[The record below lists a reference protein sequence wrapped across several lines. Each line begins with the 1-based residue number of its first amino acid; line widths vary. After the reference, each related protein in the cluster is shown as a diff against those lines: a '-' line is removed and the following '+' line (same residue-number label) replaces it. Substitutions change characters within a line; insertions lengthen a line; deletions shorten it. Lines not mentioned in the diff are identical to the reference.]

1 MALSFESLD
10 SADFEFLAKDIAER
24 ESGIKLTCY
33 TAGRDGGIDADDF
46 YQDDAG
52 NPSVILQAK
61 HMEKT
66 NNKTA
71 LKNQLKAFFEKIA
84 SYGYNNPRIM
94 VFTSMPLT
102 RKNQIEIKQDGSDKG
117 FSSVDV
123 FDKTKICELLEESKN
138 YDILRKNF
146 KLWIAHTEV
155 LNQFLNQDQ
164 FIDCEQFLID
174 AENQS
179 SLFVQTSLY
188 DHALTCLEEERLI
201 LIVGDPGT
209 GKTTMTKMLALA
221 SAADGYIVRYS
232 SDNDAQKIKRVVS
245 ADANLK
251 EVIILDDFLGQ
262 RVLDITGNGLKNV
275 TSLVSY
281 IQRNKNKR
289 LILNSRFT
297 ILNEAKHNNDD
308 FLRMIGKIRK
318 SIQVV
323 NSNKLSD
330 LDKARILCSNLKYWN
345 VPTEYISGLTRSAN
359 SGIFDGNN
367 INRRQKGSR
376 GTPRYLKVVQHD
388 NYNPRIIEYICRKEV
403 YECAVSDSYFD
414 LIRKHLNDPAE
425 VWANEFDRRL
435 PLEDRYV
442 MFTLFSLTDKEIG
455 HGSLRIAFQKVI
467 YCSESMD
474 SSRNL
479 LGSAIGRLTG
489 TILRKRIVGQ
499 EIWYSVVNPSVNDYV
514 ASFLR
519 EADAQAA
526 RIVENAAYSDQILRI
541 AKLNSSLLV
550 SRSVTA
556 AILSGEFSSLPSL
569 NSPKGAHLMCIVNHY
584 DMVDDA
590 LSAQIIDAIKGLDR
604 SLLRGDEQE
613 QIKQF
618 VDRIRG
624 NGSFS
629 QMPGL
634 KKLFSVGPDFEKLL
648 NLALPS
654 SELVRSFYEL
664 ALCYADTD
672 AERNDLLPFERA
684 VVRRELESS
693 ALERQEEIIEE
704 ALPYKGEEIDGLD
717 DCSVLEEMCL
727 DLMKEEYS
735 RWREDIQ
742 VLLGREGGYHLTEDE
757 IREIYYDSTYVST
770 QAIGD
775 YQVSGGGYSTSG
787 QSLDSG
793 AGDEW
798 GAGLITRLFEE
809 YLEC

>member
-1 MALSFESLD
+1 MTFSFEALD

-24 ESGIKLTCY
+24 ESGVKLTCY
-33 TAGRDGGIDADDF
+33 TAGPDGGIDADDF
-46 YQDDAG
+46 YQDAKG

-66 NNKTA
+66 DRVKKLKT
-71 LKNQLKAFFEKIA
+71 QLSKFFQKIA
-84 SYGYNNPRIM
+84 SYSDSNPRIM
-94 VFTSMPLT
+94 IFTSMTVT
-102 RKNQIEIKQDGSDKG
+102 RKKQLEIKKEGSDQG
-117 FSSVDV
+117 FSKVDV
-123 FDKTKICELLEESKN
+123 FDKIKICELLEESKN
-138 YDILRKNF
+138 QDILRKYF

-155 LNQFLNQDQ
+155 LNHFLNQDQ

-174 AENQS
+174 AESQS

-221 SAADGYIVRYS
+221 SAADGYTVRYS

-245 ADANLK
+245 ADASLK
-251 EVIILDDFLGQ
+251 EVVILDDFLGQ
-262 RVLDITGNGLKNV
+262 RVLDVTGNGLKNV

-297 ILNEAKHNNDD
+297 ILNEAKHNSDD

-318 SIQVV
+318 SIQVI

-330 LDKARILCSNLKYWN
+330 LDKARVLCSNLKYWN

-359 SGIFDGNN
+359 SRTFDGSDGNQ
-367 INRRQKGSR
+367 RQKVTC

-388 NYNPRIIEYICRKEV
+388 NYNPRIIEYICREEV
-403 YECAVSDSYFD
+403 YENVVSDSYFD
-414 LIRKHLNDPAE
+414 LIRQHLNDPKE

-435 PLEDRYV
+435 PSEDRYV
-442 MFTLFSLTDKEIG
+442 MFTLFSLTDKEID
-455 HGSLRIAFQKVI
+455 HNSLRIAFQKVI
-467 YCSESMD
+467 YYSESMD

-479 LGSAIGRLTG
+479 FGSAIGRLTG

-499 EIWYSVVNPSVNDYV
+499 EAWYSVVNPSVNDYV
-514 ASFLR
+514 ASFLC

-526 RIVENAAYSDQILRI
+526 RIIENAAYSDQILRI
-541 AKLNSSLLV
+541 AKLNSSPLV

-556 AILSGEFSSLPSL
+556 AIHSGEFSSLPSL
-569 NSPKGAHLMCIVNHY
+569 DSPKGAHLMYIVNHY
-584 DMVDDA
+584 NLVDKA
-590 LSAQIIDAIKGLDR
+590 LSMEIIDAVKGLDR
-604 SLLRGDEQE
+604 SLLRGDEQD
-613 QIKQF
+613 QIKLF
-618 VDRIRG
+618 VDRIRE
-624 NGSFS
+624 NGLFS

-634 KKLFSVGPDFEKLL
+634 KKLFSAGSDFEKLL
-648 NLALPS
+648 NLTLLS

-672 AERNDLLPFERA
+672 AEKNDLLPFERG

-693 ALERQEEIIEE
+693 ALERQEEIIED
-704 ALPYKGEEIDGLD
+704 ALRYEEDLVDGCD
-717 DCSVLEEMCL
+717 DCSELEEMCL
-727 DLMKEEYS
+727 DLIKEEYS
-735 RWREDIQ
+735 RWRKDIQ
-742 VLLGREGGYHLTEDE
+742 VLLREGDGEYFIAEDE
-757 IREIYYDSTYVST
+757 IKEIYFDSTYVSL
-770 QAIGD
+770 QCIGD
-775 YQVSGGGYSTSG
+775 YCGSSPSGRLS
-787 QSLDSG
+787 DSG
-793 AGDEW
+793 TNGEW
-798 GAGLITRLFEE
+798 SKGMIYRLFEE
-809 YLEC
+809 YV